1 MNTFQSLIILL
12 AALMMINTSAVLGSS
27 SSEVAA
33 EQMQSQLEQIQL
45 VEDENKRILGE
56 LKVS

>member
-56 LKVS
+56 LFS